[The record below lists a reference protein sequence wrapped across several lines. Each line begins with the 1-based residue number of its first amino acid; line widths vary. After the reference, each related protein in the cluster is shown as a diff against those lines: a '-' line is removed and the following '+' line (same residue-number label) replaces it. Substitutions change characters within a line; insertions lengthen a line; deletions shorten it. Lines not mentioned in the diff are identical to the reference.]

1 MFTSSLIRFLDRLVV
16 ADKCFAVVADQETIR
31 FFSAFDGEARYPD
44 AAGEIGA
51 GALLLRPAAGS
62 ALAANLPHG
71 IAIPAEIERSGVEA
85 IEALAY
91 DQALICSC
99 SLARADLAPFEEDF
113 LLDDEREA
121 TRSAA
126 RIYRDT
132 LLEAKPDEE
141 PDDIRVLLRYA
152 KEKPAELSP
161 MTLLVRLLEA
171 GAPRVLLFQTPDTGT
186 IVGALDDSVESSGVF
201 ADYSEAPD
209 LFGARVSGPGLAGEL
224 YAGYAVAGRTV
235 RVFCAESIVKSSRSG
250 MLTGEALLSFLR

>member
-16 ADKCFAVVADQETIR
+16 ADKSFAVVADQETIR
-31 FFSAFDGEARYPD
+31 FFSAFDAEARCPET
-44 AAGEIGA
+44 AGEIEA
-51 GALLLRPAAGS
+51 GALLLRPAVGS
-62 ALAANLPHG
+62 ALAAKLPHG
-71 IAIPAEIERSGVEA
+71 IVIPAEIERSGVEA

-113 LLDDEREA
+113 VLDDEREA

-132 LLEAKPDEE
+132 LIEAKPDEE
-141 PDDIRVLLRYA
+141 PDDIRILLRYA

-186 IVGALDDSVESSGVF
+186 IVGAFDVSVESSGVF
-201 ADYSEAPD
+201 ADYSEAAD
-209 LFGARVSGPGLAGEL
+209 AFGAKVSGPGVAGEL
-224 YAGYAVAGRTV
+224 HAGYVIGGRTV
-235 RVFCAESIVKSSRSG
+235 RVFCVESIMNKSRPG
-250 MLTGEALLSFLR
+250 TITGEALLSFLR